1 MIVLKFG
8 GTSVGTAD
16 SIKQVCGIIK
26 SAKEPYVV
34 VSAVSGVTDKLIE
47 AIECAKTRKDMCAT
61 LREIRSKH
69 TCIMDALGLDKTL
82 LDAEL
87 ESLKAALHEIS
98 NLNELTPKAR
108 DIILSFGERMSS
120 KLISE
125 YLRASGLVSKHYTGW
140 DAGIVTD
147 SDFTKANYLEESFEN
162 IQERMSKL
170 DHIPV
175 ITGFIAKNKNN
186 EITTLGRG
194 GSDTTAALIGA
205 GVGTSEIQ
213 IWSDVNGVM
222 TSDPRICKNAKT
234 LDVLSFHEAAELA
247 YFGAKILHPQTIQP
261 AMKKQIPVVVKNT
274 FNPKHPG
281 TRVVYKKEKRTSI
294 TGIAMKKNITEYT
307 IESGRMLNA
316 YGFLSRIF
324 NVFNENKVSVDMVA
338 TSEVSVSLTVDEAPP
353 DMKTILAELS
363 KIGTVTSK
371 HNHSIICIVGDGI
384 KDNPK
389 LKGDIINTIT
399 SNDIHIKMIS
409 QGASSINIGLVVDGK
424 DAEKTVLALHKRFI
438 ENN

>member
-16 SIKQVCGIIK
+16 SIKQVCSIIK
-26 SAKEPYVV
+26 SAKDPYVV

-47 AIECAKTRKDMCAT
+47 ASECAKTGIDPCDVLNAVRAMHT
-61 LREIRSKH
+61 EI
-69 TCIMDALGLDKTL
+69 IIALNLDKTM

-87 ESLKAALHEIS
+87 KDLEATLHEIS

-108 DIILSFGERMSS
+108 DIVLSFGERMSS
-120 KLISE
+120 KIISG
-125 YLRASGLVSKHYTGW
+125 YLNALGLASKQYTGW

-147 SDFTKANYLEESFEN
+147 SEFTKANYLEESFEN
-162 IQERMSKL
+162 IHERMSKL
-170 DHIPV
+170 DYVPV

-205 GVGTSEIQ
+205 GIGVSEIQ

-222 TSDPRICKNAKT
+222 TADPRICKDAKT
-234 LDVLSFHEAAELA
+234 LDVLSFQEAAELA

-274 FNPKHPG
+274 FKPEHPG
-281 TRVVYKKEKRTSI
+281 TRVVHKKEKKNSI

-338 TSEVSVSLTVDEAPP
+338 TSEVSVSLTVDEAPHN
-353 DMKTILAELS
+353 MKNVLAELS

-409 QGASSINIGLVVDGK
+409 QGASSINIGLVVDDK

>member
-16 SIKQVCGIIK
+16 SIKKVCRIIK
-26 SAKEPYVV
+26 SAKGPYVV
-34 VSAVSGVTDKLIE
+34 VSAVSGVTNKFVE
-47 AIECAKTRKDMCAT
+47 AAECAKAGKDTCAI
-61 LREIRSKH
+61 LSEIRNKH
-69 TCIMDALGLDKTL
+69 AGIVDALGLNKTM

-87 ESLKAALHEIS
+87 NDLEAALHEIS
-98 NLNELTPKAR
+98 NLKELSPKAR
-108 DIILSFGERMSS
+108 DTILSFGEMMSS
-120 KLISE
+120 KIISE
-125 YLRASGLVSKHYTGW
+125 YLNKSGLASKQYTGW

-147 SDFTKANYLEESFEN
+147 SEFTKANYLEESFEN

-170 DHIPV
+170 DHVPV

-205 GVGTSEIQ
+205 GIGASEIQ

-234 LDVLSFHEAAELA
+234 LDVLSFQEAAELA

-274 FNPKHPG
+274 FNPEHPG
-281 TRVVYKKEKRTSI
+281 TRVVHKKEKRNTI
-294 TGIAMKKNITEYT
+294 TGIAMKKSITEYT

-324 NVFNENKVSVDMVA
+324 NVFNDNKVSVDMVA
-338 TSEVSVSLTVDEAPP
+338 TSEVSVSLTVDEAPHN
-353 DMKTILAELS
+353 MKNILAELS

-384 KDNPK
+384 TDNPK
-389 LKGDIINTIT
+389 LKGDIINTIA

-409 QGASSINIGLVVDGK
+409 QGASSINIGLVVDDK
-424 DAEKTVLALHKRFI
+424 DAEKAVLALHKRFI

>member
-16 SIKQVCGIIK
+16 SIKKVCSIIK
-26 SAKEPYVV
+26 SAKDPYVV
-34 VSAVSGVTDKLIE
+34 VSAVSGVTDKLID
-47 AIECAKTRKDMCAT
+47 AAECAKTGKDSCDVLNTVRAMHADI
-61 LREIRSKH
+61 LI
-69 TCIMDALGLDKTL
+69 ALNLDKTL
-82 LDAEL
+82 LNAEL
-87 ESLKAALHEIS
+87 DDLESALHEIS
-98 NLNELTPKAR
+98 NLNELSPKVR
-108 DIILSFGERMSS
+108 DIISFGERMSS

-205 GVGTSEIQ
+205 GVGASEIQ